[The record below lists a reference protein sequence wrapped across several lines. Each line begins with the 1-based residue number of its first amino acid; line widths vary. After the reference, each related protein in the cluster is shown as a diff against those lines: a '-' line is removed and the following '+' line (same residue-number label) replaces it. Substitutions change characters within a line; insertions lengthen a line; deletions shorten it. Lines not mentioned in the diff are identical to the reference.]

1 MKTGKEIKNNTFK
14 KYNVTFG
21 SVDNKNAK
29 SVYINLSSWIQPKEN
44 DESLN
49 YNRCIKNINKKI
61 RQTVYNLL
69 NSENTPFLK
78 NLTIIDL
85 DIRESGI
92 KYGKRSF
99 MSCEITLYT
108 SEEIPIND
116 EYMKEMLAKIYSS
129 VIKNVFEVN
138 EIFNFHKKKK

>member
-29 SVYINLSSWIQPKEN
+29 SVYINLSSWVEPKEK
-44 DESLN
+44 DEDIN

-69 NSENTPFLK
+69 NTENTPFLK

-92 KYGKRSF
+92 RYGKRSF

-108 SEEIPIND
+108 SDEIPIND
-116 EYMKEMLAKIYSS
+116 EYMKDTLAKIYLS
-129 VIKNVFEVN
+129 VIKNVFDTN
-138 EIFNFHKKKK
+138 EIFNFNKKKK

>member
-14 KYNVTFG
+14 RYNVTFG

-44 DESLN
+44 DENVN

-69 NSENTPFLK
+69 SSENTPFLK